1 MRLRLGIFSFA
12 LSVLPSAFAQNPPTV
27 PPPIQLVVPEGQAAP
42 PPVITLQDALDR
54 AKQNDTQYLTAVS
67 DALIAREDVLQTK
80 NSLRPTVS
88 SVWDY
93 LGTQG
98 DGLTPNGRYVTNDG
112 IHVYRAWGVAHQDL
126 SPNNVFRTGYR
137 RAQAAE
143 ALANARVQ
151 IAQRGLIVT
160 VTRNYYA
167 LVTSQRKYATAQQS
181 AQNAAR
187 FLEIAQQQENVGQ
200 VAHADVVKAQI
211 QFEQQNQ
218 TFEEASLAMQ
228 TARLNLAVLLFPI
241 LNENFTVV
249 DDLAS
254 AQMLPPFPDIRVM
267 AERQNPD
274 LRVAEEI
281 LRQAGVDVSSA
292 RYARLPSFTIDANY
306 GLEANAFALHA
317 IQAAQPQFGALPTLG
332 YYIVGHLT
340 VPVWDWGTQRSKVR
354 QAQLRE
360 QQAKVQLTQAQ
371 RQLLSNLYAF
381 YNEALVA
388 RSAVDRLRRAADLAT
403 ESLRLINLRYQ
414 AGESTA
420 LEVIDAQNTLVLS
433 RNAFD
438 DAETRYRV
446 ALANLQT
453 VTGNF

>member
-1 MRLRLGIFSFA
+1 MRVRLGIFIFA
-12 LSVLPSAFAQNPPTV
+12 FWVLPSAFAQNPPAL

-54 AKQNDTQYLTAVS
+54 AKINDLQFLSAVT
-67 DALIAREDVLQTK
+67 DAQIAREDVLQAK

-88 SVWDY
+88 SAWGY
-93 LGTQG
+93 FGTQG
-98 DGLTPNGRYVTNDG
+98 DGLTPNGRYVTTDG
-112 IHVYRAWGVAHQDL
+112 VHVYRAWAVAHEDL

-137 RAQAAE
+137 RAQATE
-143 ALANARVQ
+143 ALANARIE
-151 IAQRGLIVT
+151 IAQRGLTVT

-181 AQNAAR
+181 AQTAAR
-187 FLEIAQQQENVGQ
+187 FLDIAQQQENVGQ

-211 QFEQQNQ
+211 QYEQQNQ
-218 TFEEASLAMQ
+218 IFEEALLAMQ
-228 TARLNLAVLLFPI
+228 NARLNLAVLLFPT

-274 LRVAEEI
+274 LRVAEETV
-281 LRQAGVDVSSA
+281 RQAGLDVSSA
-292 RYARLPSFTIDANY
+292 RYARLPSLTIDANY
-306 GLEANAFALHA
+306 GLEANALKLHA
-317 IQAAQPQFGALPTLG
+317 VQAAQPQFGPLPTLG
-332 YYIVGHLT
+332 YYIVGSLN
-340 VPVWDWGTQRSKVR
+340 VPIWDWGTQRSKVR
-354 QAQLRE
+354 QAQFRE
-360 QQAKVQLTQAQ
+360 QQARVQLTQAQ

-381 YNEALVA
+381 YNEAMVA

-403 ESLRLINLRYQ
+403 ESLRLITLRYQ

-420 LEVIDAQNTLVLS
+420 LEVVDAQNTLVQS

-438 DAETRYRV
+438 DAQARYRN

>member
-1 MRLRLGIFSFA
+1 MTVRFVAFA
-12 LSVLPSAFAQNPPTV
+12 IALLTLPPVFAQNPPAL
-27 PPPIQLVVPEGQAAP
+27 PPPIQLVAPGGQTAP

-54 AKQNDTQYLTAVS
+54 AKRNDTQYLSAIN

-80 NSLRPTVS
+80 NSMRPTITS
-88 SVWDY
+88 ITNY

-98 DGLTPNGRYVTNDG
+98 NGLTPNGRFVTNDG
-112 IHVYRAWGVAHQDL
+112 VHVYRAWGVAHEDL
-126 SPNNVFRTGYR
+126 SPNNVFRTGYH

-143 ALANARVQ
+143 ALANAKVE
-151 IAQRGLIVT
+151 IAQRGLVVT

-181 AQNAAR
+181 AQTAAR
-187 FLEIAQQQENVGQ
+187 FLDIAQQQERVGQ
-200 VAHADVVKAQI
+200 VAHADVVRAQI

-218 TFEEASLAMQ
+218 TFEEALLAMQ
-228 TARLNLAVLLFPI
+228 NARLNLAVLLSPT
-241 LNENFTVV
+241 LDENFTVV

-254 AQMLPPFPDIRVM
+254 APVLPAFPDIQEM
-267 AERQNPD
+267 AERENPD
-274 LRVAEEI
+274 LRAAAETV
-281 LRQAGVDVSSA
+281 RQAGVDVSIA
-292 RYARLPSFTIDANY
+292 RYARLPTFTIDANY
-306 GLEANAFALHA
+306 GIEANAFALHSVNAA
-317 IQAAQPQFGALPTLG
+317 IPQHGPLPNLG
-332 YYIVGHLT
+332 YYLVGSLN
-340 VPVWDWGTQRSKVR
+340 VPIWDWGTQRSKVR

-360 QQAKVQLTQAQ
+360 QQARVQLTQTQ

-381 YNEALVA
+381 YNEAMVA

-420 LEVIDAQNTLVLS
+420 LEVIDAQNTLVQS

-438 DAETRYRV
+438 DAQARYRV

-453 VTGNF
+453 VAGSF